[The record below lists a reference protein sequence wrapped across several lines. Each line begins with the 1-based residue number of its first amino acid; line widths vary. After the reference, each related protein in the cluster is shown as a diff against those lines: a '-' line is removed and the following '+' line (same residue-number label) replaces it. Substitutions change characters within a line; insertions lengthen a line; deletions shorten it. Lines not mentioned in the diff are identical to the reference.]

1 MTFVASHN
9 RMGDHEAEHQDCIR
23 GDGEEDPI
31 EVHMISPFRL
41 TTR

>member
-9 RMGDHEAEHQDCIR
+9 RKSDHEAEHQDHIC

-31 EVHMISPFRL
+31 EVHMISPFR
-41 TTR
+41 